1 MITMANRELTPRQQ
15 ELLDFIRNHA
25 ARHGRP
31 PTRHEIASAFGY
43 ASVNAVTGHLRA
55 LAAKGAI
62 ELTPGAARG
71 IRLPSTAS
79 AEDEGLPLV
88 GRVAAGAPI
97 LAREHI
103 EARYRVDPGLFH
115 PRPDYLLRVRGE
127 SMIEAGIHDGD
138 LLAVHRAPEAAVG
151 QLVVARLGEEV
162 TVKRLDRDDD
172 GHPVLRAANPDYP
185 DIPLSPADE
194 AAIEGIGVGV
204 LRTEP

>member
-1 MITMANRELTPRQQ
+1 MEGSDLTARQQ
-15 ELLDFIRNHA
+15 ALLDHIRDHQA
-25 ARHGRP
+25 THGRP
-31 PTRHEIASAFGY
+31 PTRHEIAAAFGY
-43 ASVNAVTGHLRA
+43 ASVNAVTGHLKA

-71 IRLPSTAS
+71 IRLVEEATGAHE
-79 AEDEGLPLV
+79 AGLPLV

-103 EARYRVDPGLFH
+103 EARYRVDSGLFH

-127 SMIEAGIHDGD
+127 SMIEAGIRDGD
-138 LLAVHRAPEAAVG
+138 LLAVHRAPEATVG

-162 TVKRLDRDDD
+162 TVKRLDRDDT
-172 GHPVLRAANPDYP
+172 GQPVLRAANPDYP
-185 DIPLSPADE
+185 DIPLTAADE

>member
-1 MITMANRELTPRQQ
+1 MITMANRELTTRQQ
-15 ELLDFIRNHA
+15 ELLDFIRDHA
-25 ARHGRP
+25 ARYGRP
-31 PTRHEIASAFGY
+31 PTRHEIATAFDY
-43 ASVNAVTGHLRA
+43 ASVNAVTGHLKA

-71 IRLPSTAS
+71 IQLPAGG
-79 AEDEGLPLV
+79 EDEGLPLV

-127 SMIEAGIHDGD
+127 SMIEAGIQDGD

-162 TVKRLDRDDD
+162 TVKRLDRDDT
-172 GHPVLRAANPDYP
+172 GQPVLRAANPDYP
-185 DIPLSPADE
+185 DIPLTAADE

>member
-1 MITMANRELTPRQQ
+1 MDGSDLTTRQQ
-15 ELLDFIRNHA
+15 ALLDHIRDHQA
-25 ARHGRP
+25 AHGRP
-31 PTRHEIASAFGY
+31 PTRHEIAAAFGY

-71 IRLPSTAS
+71 IRLVEPPSDADAT
-79 AEDEGLPLV
+79 GLPLV

-97 LAREHI
+97 LASEHI
-103 EARYRVDPGLFH
+103 EARYRVDPGLFR

-127 SMIEAGIHDGD
+127 SMVDAGIRDGD
-138 LLAVHRAPEAAVG
+138 LLAVHRTPQAESG

-162 TVKRLDRDDD
+162 TVKRLARTAD
-172 GHPVLRAANPDYP
+172 GGLLLRAANPDYA
-185 DIPLSPADE
+185 DIPLAPGDE

>member
-1 MITMANRELTPRQQ
+1 MAGSELTARQRA
-15 ELLDFIRNHA
+15 LLDFIRDHQA
-25 ARHGRP
+25 AHGRP
-31 PTRHEIASAFGY
+31 PTRHEIAAAFGY

-62 ELTPGAARG
+62 EVTPGAARG
-71 IRLPSTAS
+71 IRLVEETTAE
-79 AEDEGLPLV
+79 AEAGLPLV

-97 LAREHI
+97 LASEHI

-127 SMIEAGIHDGD
+127 SMVDAGIRDGD
-138 LLAVHRAPEAAVG
+138 LLAVHRTPQATGG

-162 TVKRLDRDDD
+162 TVKRLDHDGD